1 MKQKL
6 ITWALSLF
14 CAFQISAQN
23 SETITDDNDLF
34 APFRTVY
41 RHIEEVDF
49 SEPKI
54 QRQGSALKHHVYQR
68 HDLMSGSS
76 YNDMINGKKHV
87 GPLYKSGVSASSSD
101 YSTVRIGGGKK
112 GKSVSKM
119 NMESK
124 RRQVDR
130 QAAFTV
136 QKRLAMEEARRRA
149 EDKERMDKALDDQR
163 AAIATANANAR
174 MQPITNAR
182 IARDRYNAGEG
193 LQNAREASRN
203 NANARIRGYVKPRRI
218 MHHTNTSA
226 IDALHKQH
234 TKRNV
239 DNNTALQNK
248 NNPSPRSNH
257 SRSYATLKQPKPY
270 VYRKVPKNGK
280 YEFTGRMT
288 QTSIYIEPDPRFGV
302 PDKYSAPKTIAS
314 NGGFRLSPNAVVN
327 TGQLIGNG
335 GLTMREIPPRP
346 KANMS
351 HDEEMDEKLREFFPE
366 CYK

>member
-1 MKQKL
+1 MKKEL
-6 ITWALSLF
+6 TTLALSLF

-23 SETITDDNDLF
+23 SETGVDDNDLF

-41 RHIEEVDF
+41 RHVEQVDF
-49 SEPKI
+49 SVPKI
-54 QRQGSALKHHVYQR
+54 QRQGSILKHHIYQR
-68 HDLMSGSS
+68 HDLMNDNS
-76 YNDMINGKKHV
+76 YNDIINRKNYV
-87 GPLYKSGVSASSSD
+87 GPLYTSGVSSSSSD
-101 YSTVRIGGGKK
+101 YSTVRIGSGKK
-112 GKSVSKM
+112 GKSVSEM

-130 QAAFTV
+130 QVAFAA

-149 EDKERMDKALDDQR
+149 EEKKRMEKALDDQR
-163 AAIATANANAR
+163 AAIATAKANAR

-218 MHHTNTSA
+218 MHHTNTSVA
-226 IDALHKQH
+226 DALHKQP
-234 TKRNV
+234 TKRN
-239 DNNTALQNK
+239 DNNNTVLQNK
-248 NNPSPRSNH
+248 NNPSPHANH

-280 YEFTGRMT
+280 YKFTGRMT

-302 PDKYSAPKTIAS
+302 PDKYSAPKTITS

-327 TGQLIGNG
+327 TGQLIDNG